1 MKTKQ
6 ELAGIYVASITAY
19 DQAGNVDAA
28 ALQKLMQRNI
38 NEGAAGFFVGG
49 SSGECFML
57 TEAERVQVFEAAA
70 AYAGKTNLI
79 AHVGAIGTAEA
90 VRYAK
95 AAMGMGYVDTGQ
107 FLFGFHIDSSCT
119 WLQLNKPFLIV

>member
-38 NEGAAGFFVGG
+38 NEGALCGRQQRRVLYADRSRARAGV
-49 SSGECFML
+49 
-57 TEAERVQVFEAAA
+57 
-70 AYAGKTNLI
+70 
-79 AHVGAIGTAEA
+79 
-90 VRYAK
+90 
-95 AAMGMGYVDTGQ
+95 
-107 FLFGFHIDSSCT
+107 
-119 WLQLNKPFLIV
+119 

>member
-49 SSGECFML
+49 SCGGL
-57 TEAERVQVFEAAA
+57 R
-70 AYAGKTNLI
+70 
-79 AHVGAIGTAEA
+79 
-90 VRYAK
+90 R
-95 AAMGMGYVDTGQ
+95 
-107 FLFGFHIDSSCT
+107 
-119 WLQLNKPFLIV
+119 

>member
-38 NEGAAGFFVGG
+38 NEADRSRARAGV
-49 SSGECFML
+49 
-57 TEAERVQVFEAAA
+57 
-70 AYAGKTNLI
+70 
-79 AHVGAIGTAEA
+79 
-90 VRYAK
+90 
-95 AAMGMGYVDTGQ
+95 
-107 FLFGFHIDSSCT
+107 
-119 WLQLNKPFLIV
+119 

>member
-49 SSGECFML
+49 SSGGVL
-57 TEAERVQVFEAAA
+57 
-70 AYAGKTNLI
+70 YADRSRARAG
-79 AHVGAIGTAEA
+79 V
-90 VRYAK
+90 
-95 AAMGMGYVDTGQ
+95 
-107 FLFGFHIDSSCT
+107 
-119 WLQLNKPFLIV
+119 

>member
-49 SSGECFML
+49 SSGEWCL
-57 TEAERVQVFEAAA
+57 KLPQPTPV
-70 AYAGKTNLI
+70 KLI
-79 AHVGAIGTAEA
+79 
-90 VRYAK
+90 
-95 AAMGMGYVDTGQ
+95 
-107 FLFGFHIDSSCT
+107 
-119 WLQLNKPFLIV
+119 

>member
-57 TEAERVQVFEAAA
+57 TEAERACRCLKLPQPTPV
-70 AYAGKTNLI
+70 KLI
-79 AHVGAIGTAEA
+79 
-90 VRYAK
+90 
-95 AAMGMGYVDTGQ
+95 
-107 FLFGFHIDSSCT
+107 
-119 WLQLNKPFLIV
+119 

>member
-79 AHVGAIGTAEA
+79 AHVGAIGTAED

-95 AAMGMGYVDTGQ
+95 AAMGMGYD
-107 FLFGFHIDSSCT
+107 
-119 WLQLNKPFLIV
+119 LIATNPPLYSGSTPQEI

>member
-57 TEAERVQVFEAAA
+57 TEAERVQVFEASATPRPLWA
-70 AYAGKTNLI
+70 WAT
-79 AHVGAIGTAEA
+79 
-90 VRYAK
+90 
-95 AAMGMGYVDTGQ
+95 
-107 FLFGFHIDSSCT
+107 T
-119 WLQLNKPFLIV
+119 WLPPPPRSTTASLPKRSAATTTILLKLPEARC